1 MPFLVSIR
9 TALHPVASKA
19 LFGPSSHLEAQILNN
34 LHLSKQILTTKVCK
48 IVFLK
53 KVKRKLAK
61 EKLFCV
67 STLSSG
73 FEKHIVKWAELDA
86 PEPVLWAQTAWLHTV
101 PRSRP
106 NSLDRIQSWASNK
119 VEIGTSHGL

>member
-1 MPFLVSIR
+1 
-9 TALHPVASKA
+9 
-19 LFGPSSHLEAQILNN
+19 
-34 LHLSKQILTTKVCK
+34 
-48 IVFLK
+48 
-53 KVKRKLAK
+53 
-61 EKLFCV
+61 V